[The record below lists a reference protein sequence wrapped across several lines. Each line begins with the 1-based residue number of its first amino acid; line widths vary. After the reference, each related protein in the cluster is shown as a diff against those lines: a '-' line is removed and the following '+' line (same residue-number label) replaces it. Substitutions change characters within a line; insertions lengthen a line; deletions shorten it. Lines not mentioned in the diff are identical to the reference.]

1 MLDIKFIR
9 ENTDIVKQALIDK
22 CIDLDID
29 LLLSVDK
36 QIIAHKQAMEA
47 ELQKRN
53 ALSREMPTATPERK
67 AEIKELSKKSGQL
80 AAQIADE
87 LKLLEAQFQELI
99 ERTPTI
105 PAPDVPKGKSDE
117 ENVVIRKVGT
127 PPVFDFPIKDHVDLM
142 EMHGW
147 GEFKRIPQICG
158 TRSSSIRGELLQ
170 VEMAMWQFTLNK
182 LMEKGFTIMSVPAM
196 AFEDAFYNM
205 GQFPF
210 DVESVYALPKD
221 NLYLAGTAEAILNSI
236 HSGEILKESDL
247 PIMYAGFSP
256 CFRREAGAAGK
267 DTRGIFR
274 VHQFTKVEQYVIC
287 KADVVESDKFHQ
299 FLLNNAEEV
308 MQALEIPYQ
317 VVACCTGDMGA
328 GKYRMNDIEAWCPG
342 QNRYRES
349 HSCSSLLDWQAHRT
363 NIRYREAVTNK
374 VRYAYTLNNT
384 GLATPRILVSFM
396 ENHQQADG
404 SVRIPKA
411 LQPYLGGKEFI
422 GKKSADKK

>member
-9 ENTDIVKQALIDK
+9 ENTDIVKQALVDK

-29 LLLSVDK
+29 LLLSIDK

-53 ALSREMPTATPERK
+53 ALSREMPTASPERK
-67 AEIKELSKKSGQL
+67 EEIKELSKKSGQL
-80 AAQIADE
+80 AGAISAE
-87 LKLLEAQFQELI
+87 LKPLEEQFKSLLEK
-99 ERTPTI
+99 TPTI
-105 PAPDVPKGKSDE
+105 PAPDVPKGKDDS
-117 ENVVIRKVGT
+117 ENVVVRKVGT
-127 PPVFDFPIKDHVDLM
+127 PTEFDFPVKDHVDLM

-158 TRSSSIRGELLQ
+158 ARSSSIRGELLQ
-170 VEMAMWQFTLNK
+170 LEIALWQFTLNT
-182 LMEKGFTIMSVPAM
+182 LMNKGFNVMSVPAM
-196 AFEDAFYNM
+196 SFEDALYNM

-210 DVESVYALPKD
+210 DVDSVYALPKD
-221 NLYLAGTAEAILNSI
+221 NQYLVGTAEAILNSI
-236 HSGEILKESDL
+236 HSGEILKEADL

-287 KADVVESDKFHQ
+287 KADVAESDKMHH
-299 FLLNNAEEV
+299 FLLSNAEEI

-317 VVACCTGDMGA
+317 IVANCTGDMGA
-328 GKYRMNDIEAWCPG
+328 GKYRMNDIEAWCPA
-342 QNRYRES
+342 QQRYRES

-363 NIRYREAVTNK
+363 NIRYREAETGK

-384 GLATPRILVSFM
+384 GLATPRILVAFM

-411 LQPYLGGKEFI
+411 LQPYLGGKEYI
-422 GKKSADKK
+422 GRK

>member
-9 ENTDIVKQALIDK
+9 ENPQIVKQALIDK
-22 CIDLDID
+22 CLDLDID
-29 LLLSVDK
+29 LLLSTDK
-36 QIIAHKQAMEA
+36 KIIQLKQAMEA

-53 ALSREMPTATPERK
+53 ALSREMPTATDARK
-67 AEIKELSKKSGQL
+67 AEIKELSKQSGQQ
-80 AAQIADE
+80 AAKIAEE
-87 LKLLEAQFQELI
+87 LKPLEELFHTLM
-99 ERTPTI
+99 EKTPTI
-105 PAPDVPKGKSDE
+105 PAPDVPKGKSDA
-117 ENVVIRKVGT
+117 ENVVIRQVGT
-127 PPVFDFPIKDHVDLM
+127 PRVFDFPIKDHVDLM

-158 TRSSSIRGELLQ
+158 TRSASVRGELLQ
-170 VEMAMWQFTLNK
+170 VELALWQFTLNK
-182 LMEKGFTIMSVPAM
+182 LMEKGFLIMSVPAM
-196 AFEDAFYNM
+196 TFDTALYNM

-210 DVESVYALPKD
+210 DVESVYSLPKD
-221 NLYLAGTAEAILNSI
+221 NLYLAGTAEVILNSL
-236 HSGEILKESDL
+236 HAGDILKESDL
-247 PIMYAGFSP
+247 PIKYAGFSP

-287 KADVVESDKFHQ
+287 KADVQESDKMHA
-299 FLLNNAEEV
+299 FLLNNAEEI

-363 NIRYREAVTNK
+363 NIRYREAESGK
-374 VRYAYTLNNT
+374 VKYAYTLNNT
-384 GLATPRILVSFM
+384 GLATPRILVSFI

-411 LQPYLGGKEFI
+411 LQAYMGGKEFI
-422 GKKSADKK
+422 GKK

>member
-22 CIDLDID
+22 CLELDID
-29 LLLSVDK
+29 LLLAIDK
-36 QIIAHKQAMEA
+36 DIIKHKQAMEA

-53 ALSREMPTATPERK
+53 ALSKEMPNASPERK
-67 AEIKELSKKSGQL
+67 AEIKELSKECGQK
-80 AAQIADE
+80 AAQISAE
-87 LKLLEAQFQELI
+87 LKPLEEQFKSLI
-99 ERTPTI
+99 EKTPTI
-105 PAPDVPKGKSDE
+105 PASDVPKGKSDE
-117 ENVVIRKVGT
+117 DNVVIRKVGT
-127 PPVFDFPIKDHVDLM
+127 IPTFDFPIRDHVDIM

-170 VEMAMWQFTLNK
+170 LEMALWQFTINTLIS
-182 LMEKGFTIMSVPAM
+182 KGFIAMSVPAM
-196 AFEDAFYNM
+196 TFDTALYNM

-210 DVESVYALPKD
+210 DVDSVYSLPKD
-221 NLYLAGTAEAILNSI
+221 NLYLAGTAEVILNSI
-236 HSGEILKESDL
+236 HSGDILKESDL
-247 PIMYAGFSP
+247 PIKYAGFSP

-274 VHQFTKVEQYVIC
+274 VHQFNKVEQYVIC
-287 KADVVESDKFHQ
+287 KADIAESDNMHQ
-299 FLLNNAEEV
+299 FLLNNAEEI

-328 GKYRMNDIEAWCPG
+328 GKYRMNDIEAWC
-342 QNRYRES
+342 RES

-363 NIRYREAVTNK
+363 NIRYREAETGK
-374 VRYAYTLNNT
+374 VKYAYTLNNT
-384 GLATPRILVSFM
+384 GLATPRILVAFM

-411 LQPYLGGKEFI
+411 LQPYLGGKEYI
-422 GKKSADKK
+422 GK

>member
-9 ENTDIVKQALIDK
+9 ENPQLVKQALIDK
-22 CIDLDID
+22 CLDLDID
-29 LLLSVDK
+29 LLLTTDK
-36 QIIAHKQAMEA
+36 KIIQLKQAMEA

-53 ALSREMPTATPERK
+53 ALSREMPKADEARK
-67 AEIKELSKKSGQL
+67 SEIKELSRQSGQQ
-80 AAQIADE
+80 AAKIAEE
-87 LKLLEAQFQELI
+87 LKPLEELFHALI
-99 ERTPTI
+99 EKTPTI
-105 PAPDVPKGKSDE
+105 PAPDVPKGKSDA
-117 ENVVIRKVGT
+117 ENVVIRQVGT
-127 PPVFDFPIKDHVDLM
+127 PRTFDFPIKDHVDLM

-158 TRSSSIRGELLQ
+158 TRSASVRGELLQ
-170 VEMAMWQFTLNK
+170 VEIALWQFTLNK
-182 LMEKGFTIMSVPAM
+182 LMEKGFLIMSVPAM
-196 AFEDAFYNM
+196 TFDTALYNM

-210 DVESVYALPKD
+210 DTESVYGLPKD
-221 NLYLAGTAEAILNSI
+221 NLYLAGTAEVILNSL
-236 HSGEILKESDL
+236 HAGDILKESDL
-247 PIMYAGFSP
+247 PIKYAGFSP

-287 KADVVESDKFHQ
+287 KADVQESDKMHAFM
-299 FLLNNAEEV
+299 LNNAEEI

-363 NIRYREAVTNK
+363 NIRYRETESGK
-374 VRYAYTLNNT
+374 VKFAYTLNNT
-384 GLATPRILVSFM
+384 GLATPRILVSFI

-422 GKKSADKK
+422 GKK

>member
-9 ENTDIVKQALIDK
+9 ENPQIVKQALIDK
-22 CIDLDID
+22 CLDLDID
-29 LLLSVDK
+29 LLLAADK
-36 QIIAHKQAMEA
+36 EIIRLKQAQET

-53 ALSREMPTATPERK
+53 ALSREMPTANAARK
-67 AEIKELSKKSGQL
+67 IEIKELSRQSGQKAAEL
-80 AAQIADE
+80 AEQ
-87 LKLLEAQFQELI
+87 LKPLE
-99 ERTPTI
+99 ERFRSLMEKTPTI
-105 PAPDVPKGKSDE
+105 PAPDVPKGKSDA
-117 ENVVIRKVGT
+117 ENVVIRKVGN

-158 TRSSSIRGELLQ
+158 ARSASVRGELLQ
-170 VEMAMWQFTLNK
+170 LETALWLFTLNT
-182 LMEKGFTIMSVPAM
+182 LEAKGFLTMSVPALTFDK
-196 AFEDAFYNM
+196 ALYNM

-210 DVESVYALPKD
+210 DTESVYSLPKD
-221 NLYLAGTAEAILNSI
+221 NLYLAGTAEVILNSL
-236 HSGEILKESDL
+236 HAGDILKESDL
-247 PIMYAGFSP
+247 PIKYAGFSP

-287 KADVVESDKFHQ
+287 KADIAESDKMHA
-299 FLLNNAEEV
+299 FLLNNAEEI

-349 HSCSSLLDWQAHRT
+349 HSCSSLLDWQARRT
-363 NIRYREAVTNK
+363 NIRYRETETGRVK
-374 VRYAYTLNNT
+374 YAYTLNNT
-384 GLATPRILVSFM
+384 GLATPRILVSFI
-396 ENHQQADG
+396 ENHQQANG
-404 SVRIPKA
+404 SIRIPKA

-422 GKKSADKK
+422 GKK

>member
-9 ENTDIVKQALIDK
+9 ENTEVVKQALVDK

-29 LLLSVDK
+29 LLLSIDR

-53 ALSREMPTATPERK
+53 ALSREMPTASPERK
-67 AEIKELSKKSGQL
+67 EEIKELSKKSGQL
-80 AAQIADE
+80 AGAISAE
-87 LKLLEAQFQELI
+87 LKPLEEQFKSLLEK
-99 ERTPTI
+99 TPTI
-105 PAPDVPKGKSDE
+105 PAPDVPKGKDDS
-117 ENVVIRKVGT
+117 ENVVVRQVGKPT
-127 PPVFDFPIKDHVDLM
+127 EFDFPIKDHVELM

-158 TRSSSIRGELLQ
+158 ARSSSIRGELLQ
-170 VEMAMWQFTLNK
+170 LEIALWQFTLNT
-182 LMEKGFTIMSVPAM
+182 LMNKGFNVMSVPAM
-196 AFEDAFYNM
+196 SFEDALYNM

-210 DVESVYALPKD
+210 DVDSVYALPKD
-221 NLYLAGTAEAILNSI
+221 NQYLVGTAEAILNSI
-236 HSGEILKESDL
+236 HAGEILKESDL
-247 PIMYAGFSP
+247 PIKYAGFSP

-287 KADVVESDKFHQ
+287 KADVAESDKMHQ
-299 FLLNNAEEV
+299 FLLSNAEEI

-317 VVACCTGDMGA
+317 IVANCTGDMGA
-328 GKYRMNDIEAWCPG
+328 GKYRMNDIEAWCPA
-342 QNRYRES
+342 QQRYRES

-363 NIRYREAVTNK
+363 NIRYREAETGK

-396 ENHQQADG
+396 ENHQQPDG
-404 SVRIPKA
+404 SIRIPTA
-411 LQPYLGGKEFI
+411 LQPYLGGKTHI
-422 GKKSADKK
+422 GK

>member
-22 CIDLDID
+22 CLELDID
-29 LLLSVDK
+29 LLLAIDK
-36 QIIAHKQAMEA
+36 DIIKHKQAMEA

-53 ALSREMPTATPERK
+53 ALSKEMPNASPERK
-67 AEIKELSKKSGQL
+67 AEIKELSKECSQK
-80 AAQIADE
+80 AAQISAE
-87 LKLLEAQFQELI
+87 LKPLEEQFKSLI
-99 ERTPTI
+99 EKTPTI
-105 PAPDVPKGKSDE
+105 PASDVPKGKSDE
-117 ENVVIRKVGT
+117 DNVVIRKVGT
-127 PPVFDFPIKDHVDLM
+127 IPTFDFPIRDHVDIM

-170 VEMAMWQFTLNK
+170 LEMALWQFTINTLIS
-182 LMEKGFTIMSVPAM
+182 KGFIAMSVPAM
-196 AFEDAFYNM
+196 TFDTALYNM

-210 DVESVYALPKD
+210 DVDSVYSLPKD
-221 NLYLAGTAEAILNSI
+221 NLYLAGTAEVILNSI
-236 HSGEILKESDL
+236 HSGDILKESDL
-247 PIMYAGFSP
+247 PIKYAGFSP

-274 VHQFTKVEQYVIC
+274 VHQFNKVEQYVIC
-287 KADVVESDKFHQ
+287 KADIAESDNMHQ
-299 FLLNNAEEV
+299 FLLNNAEEI

-328 GKYRMNDIEAWCPG
+328 GKYRMNDIEAWCPA
-342 QNRYRES
+342 QERYRES

-363 NIRYREAVTNK
+363 NIRYREAETGK
-374 VRYAYTLNNT
+374 VKYAYTLNNT
-384 GLATPRILVSFM
+384 GLATPRILVAFM

-411 LQPYLGGKEFI
+411 LQPYLGGKEYI
-422 GKKSADKK
+422 GK

>member
-9 ENTDIVKQALIDK
+9 ENPQIVKQALIDK
-22 CIDLDID
+22 CLDLDID
-29 LLLSVDK
+29 LLLSTDK
-36 QIIAHKQAMEA
+36 KIIQLKQAMEA

-53 ALSREMPTATPERK
+53 ALSREMPTATDARK
-67 AEIKELSKKSGQL
+67 AEIKELSKQSGQQ
-80 AAQIADE
+80 AAKIAEE
-87 LKLLEAQFQELI
+87 LKPLEELFHTLLEK
-99 ERTPTI
+99 TPTI
-105 PAPDVPKGKSDE
+105 PAPDVPKGKSDA
-117 ENVVIRKVGT
+117 ENVVIRQVGT
-127 PPVFDFPIKDHVDLM
+127 PRVFDFPIKDHVDLM

-158 TRSSSIRGELLQ
+158 TRSASVRGELLQ
-170 VEMAMWQFTLNK
+170 VELALWQFTLNK
-182 LMEKGFTIMSVPAM
+182 LMEKGFLIMSVPAM
-196 AFEDAFYNM
+196 TFDTALYNM

-210 DVESVYALPKD
+210 DVESVYSLPKD
-221 NLYLAGTAEAILNSI
+221 NLYLAGTAEVILNSL
-236 HSGEILKESDL
+236 HAGDILKESDL
-247 PIMYAGFSP
+247 PIKYAGFSP

-287 KADVVESDKFHQ
+287 KADVQESDKMHA
-299 FLLNNAEEV
+299 FLLNNAEEI

-363 NIRYREAVTNK
+363 NIR
-374 VRYAYTLNNT
+374 
-384 GLATPRILVSFM
+384 
-396 ENHQQADG
+396 
-404 SVRIPKA
+404 
-411 LQPYLGGKEFI
+411 
-422 GKKSADKK
+422 

>member
-9 ENTDIVKQALIDK
+9 ENTDVVKQALKDK
-22 CIDLDID
+22 CLELDVD
-29 LLLSVDK
+29 LLLSIDK
-36 QIIAHKQAMEA
+36 QIIQHKQAMEA

-53 ALSREMPTATPERK
+53 ALSKEMPTATPERK
-67 AEIKELSKKSGQL
+67 EEIKELSKQSGQK
-80 AAQIADE
+80 ASQIAAE
-87 LKLLEAQFQELI
+87 LKPLEEQFKTLLEK
-99 ERTPTI
+99 TPTI
-105 PAPDVPKGKSDE
+105 PAPDVPKGKNDE
-117 ENVVIRKVGT
+117 ENVVIRQVGEK
-127 PPVFDFPIKDHVDLM
+127 PSFNFPIKDHVELM

-170 VEMAMWQFTLNK
+170 LEMAMWQYTLNT
-182 LMEKGFTIMSVPAM
+182 LANKGFTTMSVPAM
-196 AFEDAFYNM
+196 TFDTALYNM

-210 DVESVYALPKD
+210 DVESVYNLPKD
-221 NLYLAGTAEAILNSI
+221 NLYLAGTAEVILNSI
-236 HSGEILKESDL
+236 HSGDILKESDL

-287 KADVVESDKFHQ
+287 KADIAESDKMHQ
-299 FLLNNAEEV
+299 FLLNNAEEI

-363 NIRYREAVTNK
+363 NIRYREAESGK
-374 VRYAYTLNNT
+374 VRHVYTLNNT
-384 GLATPRILVSFM
+384 GLATPRILVAFM

-404 SVRIPKA
+404 SIRIPKA
-411 LQPYLGGKEFI
+411 LQPYMGGKEFI
-422 GKKSADKK
+422 GK